1 MPPPVGLAATPD
13 NSGLVWTTQPYFPPT
28 YSGTSFSHPFK
39 ITPGTG
45 SFPSSS
51 SAPAVTVTASDDN
64 GVNDDN
70 GQGNVTSYNTS
81 QVLLTASASNSNGLG
96 TNLNLTIVLTYSASV
111 LPK

>member
-13 NSGLVWTTQPYFPPT
+13 NSGLVWTTQPYYPPD
-28 YSGTSFSHPFK
+28 YSGTSFSHPFRM
-39 ITPGTG
+39 TPSSG

-51 SAPAVTVTASDDN
+51 SAPSVTVTASDDN

-70 GQGNVTSYNTS
+70 GQGNVTSYATS

-96 TNLNLTIVLTYSASV
+96 TGLNLTIVLTYSTGM
-111 LPK
+111 PK